1 MREGK
6 PKKKMTVEA
15 AKLRLEALCAQS
27 EQCSMDLRQKLY
39 RWEISA
45 SDSETIL
52 KHLIDLRFV
61 DDARFAVA
69 YCRDKCRFNHWGK
82 IKLAYGL
89 RSKRIPSQYIQEALN
104 AIAEDEYIQ
113 ILESVIRIKAKTIK
127 DIDTYEGRTKLFR
140 YVASRGFEIDLISDI
155 IKNRDRWLS
164 AD

>member
-1 MREGK
+1 MGDGK
-6 PKKKMTVEA
+6 PRKKMTAEA

-45 SDSETIL
+45 SDSEKIL
-52 KHLIDLRFV
+52 KHLTDLRFV

-82 IKLAYGL
+82 IKIAYGL
-89 RSKRIPSQYIQEALN
+89 RSKHISSQHIQEALN
-104 AIAEDEYIQ
+104 AIDDDEYLQ
-113 ILESVIRIKAKTIK
+113 ILENVVRVKAKSIK
-127 DIDTYEGRTKLFR
+127 DVDTYEGRTKLFR

-155 IKNRDRWLS
+155 IKNRDRWL
-164 AD
+164 